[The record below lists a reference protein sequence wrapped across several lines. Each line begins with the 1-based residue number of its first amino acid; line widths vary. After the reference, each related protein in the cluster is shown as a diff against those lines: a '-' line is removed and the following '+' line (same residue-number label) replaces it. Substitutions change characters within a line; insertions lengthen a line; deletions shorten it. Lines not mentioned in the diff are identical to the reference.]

1 MSCRPVIANARD
13 VPSEKTEPPMVLLAL
28 AAVAEGLVKAVE
40 PWQVHRLA
48 GQLSKVWR

>member
-1 MSCRPVIANARD
+1 
-13 VPSEKTEPPMVLLAL
+13 MVLLAL
-28 AAVAEGLVKAVE
+28 AAVAEGLVKPVKAVE